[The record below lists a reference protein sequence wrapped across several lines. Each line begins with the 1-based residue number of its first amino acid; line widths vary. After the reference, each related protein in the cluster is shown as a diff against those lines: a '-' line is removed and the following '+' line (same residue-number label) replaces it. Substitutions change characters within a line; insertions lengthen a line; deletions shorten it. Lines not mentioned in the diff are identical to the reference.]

1 MNRRL
6 LAAVFLLFTAASL
19 RAQQEGPGGVPGAGS
34 SGNATSI
41 HGTPVSAT
49 PPTSNQV
56 LQDIGGLG
64 PRKQSA
70 RARPS
75 PPPPG
80 WFAILRPRLLEPA
93 LPRRC
98 RLLSDRA
105 FMTLLEP
112 RQQRSRMRRVSPAP
126 AMRPLLRL
134 RLPARPRCPRQPRA
148 RTPRRRLR
156 RRLCRPPRQTRR
168 RPM

>member
-19 RAQQEGPGGVPGAGS
+19 RAQQEGPGGVPGPGPAAMRLRSTGL
-34 SGNATSI
+34 
-41 HGTPVSAT
+41 PYRRRLRR
-49 PPTSNQV
+49 PTRCCRIS
-56 LQDIGGLG
+56 GGLG

>member
-1 MNRRL
+1 M
-6 LAAVFLLFTAASL
+6 S
-19 RAQQEGPGGVPGAGS
+19 
-34 SGNATSI
+34 
-41 HGTPVSAT
+41 
-49 PPTSNQV
+49 
-56 LQDIGGLG
+56 GGLG
-64 PRKQSA
+64 PRRRSA

-80 WFAILRPRLLEPA
+80 WFAIPRPRLLEPA
-93 LPRRC
+93 RPRRC

-112 RQQRSRMRRVSPAP
+112 RQQRSPMRRVSLAP

-134 RLPARPRCPRQPRA
+134 RLPARPRCPRQLRA
-148 RTPRRRLR
+148 RTPRRPLR

-168 RPM
+168 RPMYPTRSPRRRQLLGSSLKLRPRDHTLSYLTITTLERTTRPTASGLPAAIAAR